1 VEGNP
6 KFDSLMLNKF
16 PFKAGAKLALLPL
29 WLLCEMSFVCAEITE
44 REKITAKINK
54 IVFIVE
60 TNV

>member
-1 VEGNP
+1 
-6 KFDSLMLNKF
+6 MLNKF